1 MKSLTLALLFCSALA
16 LPLQAQAPKDAK
28 KPAPAPAKAAEP
40 AKPAAK
46 PAEPAKAAPTT
57 TGLVGNKD
65 SKTFHKAD
73 CTHAAKM
80 KAENK
85 VALASKAEAE
95 KQGYKACKVCKP

>member
-1 MKSLTLALLFCSALA
+1 MKSLTLALLFCSALV
-16 LPLQAQAPKDAK
+16 LPLQAQAPKDTK
-28 KPAPAPAKAAEP
+28 KPATPPAKAAEP

-46 PAEPAKAAPTT
+46 PAEPAKAAPAAA
-57 TGLVGNKD
+57 GLVGNKD

-73 CTHAAKM
+73 CQHAGKM